1 MKITYVSEI
10 TELKYTSL
18 LKMIILEENF
28 KRHLEAFASELFI
41 YRYIY
46 VRTCMRFQF
55 SKDIHKTLKYAS
67 TSTSHLN
74 KTKFC
79 ISNNQLVISTRLNF
93 VYLIKQVKIALNYFD
108 ELQ

>member
-28 KRHLEAFASELFI
+28 KRHLEAFTSEQI
-41 YRYIY
+41 HICTY
-46 VRTCMRFQF
+46 MRFQF

-79 ISNNQLVISTRLNF
+79 ISNKTS
-93 VYLIKQVKIALNYFD
+93 
-108 ELQ
+108 